1 MKFSPAFPPTIPPPT
16 TTTSPDFVDV
26 LEFSECLYQT
36 AVPAQLTMTAYPAE
50 DIAPRKMPRLSASEE
65 LQLPPGYRFVPSD
78 SELIVDY
85 LMKKLMNRRL
95 LPNIIIDTN
104 IYKYNPWDLAGMHE
118 SQGSNQW
125 YFFTSRDRK
134 YPKGI
139 RPNRAAGDGY
149 WKATGAEK
157 KIYNDNHKVVGT
169 KNSLVFCKGKPP
181 KGDKTP
187 WLMHEYL
194 VHSATQSKCNA
205 TSSSNNMRLNDWVLC
220 KIYKKPTKSNVNH
233 YKNNSGRN
241 VECTSPL
248 SRDSS
253 APLFHSP
260 DIPDN
265 RVDDSVAIQ
274 PVYTTATNGITYS
287 GLEMIDPPLG
297 FEDVNVWN
305 MPEMVDAPL
314 GFEDDDKWNISDLCI
329 EDCNHQSMGTL
340 EDIVTPPTNLLKKRR
355 KETLRV
361 G

>member
-1 MKFSPAFPPTIPPPT
+1 MKFSPAFPPTIPSPI
-16 TTTSPDFVDV
+16 TTTSPDFVDM
-26 LEFSECLYQT
+26 LEFSESFYRT
-36 AVPAQLTMTAYPAE
+36 DVPTRLTMTTYLAE
-50 DIAPRKMPRLSASEE
+50 DTSPLKRPRLSASEE

-85 LMKKLMNRRL
+85 LMKKLKNWS
-95 LPNIIIDTN
+95 LPHDIIIDTN

-157 KIYNDNHKVVGT
+157 KVCNDNNMVVGS
-169 KNSLVFCKGKPP
+169 KNSLVFCKGKPSN
-181 KGDKTP
+181 GDKTP

-194 VHSATQSKCNA
+194 VHNDAQSKSG
-205 TSSSNNMRLNDWVLC
+205 TSSSSNNMRLNDWVLC

-233 YKNNSGRN
+233 YKNHSDRN
-241 VECTSPL
+241 VEYSSSL
-248 SRDSS
+248 SRDGS
-253 APLFHSP
+253 ASLFHSP

-265 RVDDSVAIQ
+265 RADDSMSIQ
-274 PVYTTATNGITYS
+274 PTATNEITYS
-287 GLEMIDPPLG
+287 GSEMMDLPLG
-297 FEDVNVWN
+297 IDDVNAWN
-305 MPEMVDAPL
+305 MPEMVDSPL
-314 GFEDDDKWNISDLCI
+314 GFEDDDKWNIEDLCI
-329 EDCNHQSMGTL
+329 EDCNHQSVGTL
-340 EDIVTPPTNLLKKRR
+340 EDIVTPPTNLLGKRR

>member
-1 MKFSPAFPPTIPPPT
+1 MKCSPAFPPTIPPPT

-26 LEFSECLYQT
+26 LEFSESLYQT
-36 AVPAQLTMTAYPAE
+36 AVPARLTMTAYPAE

-85 LMKKLMNRRL
+85 LMKKLMNRCL
-95 LPNIIIDTN
+95 LPDIIIDTN
-104 IYKYNPWDLAGMHE
+104 IYKYNPWDLA
-118 SQGSNQW
+118 
-125 YFFTSRDRK
+125 
-134 YPKGI
+134 
-139 RPNRAAGDGY
+139 
-149 WKATGAEK
+149 
-157 KIYNDNHKVVGT
+157 
-169 KNSLVFCKGKPP
+169 
-181 KGDKTP
+181 
-187 WLMHEYL
+187 
-194 VHSATQSKCNA
+194 VHSAAQSKCNT

-233 YKNNSGRN
+233 YKNNSDRN

-274 PVYTTATNGITYS
+274 PVYTIATNGITYS

-297 FEDVNVWN
+297 FEDVNAWN